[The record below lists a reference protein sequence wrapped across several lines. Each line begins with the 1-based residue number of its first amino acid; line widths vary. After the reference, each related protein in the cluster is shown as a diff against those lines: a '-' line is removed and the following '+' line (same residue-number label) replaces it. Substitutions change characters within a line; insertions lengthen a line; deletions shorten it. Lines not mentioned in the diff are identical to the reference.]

1 MRTIRFAVAGLGV
14 VGSETVRLLRSR
26 SESLRRRLGARLELA
41 AVCDRRAPTAARRLG
56 LPASVRR
63 LTDPGRLANLPG
75 VDAVVEL
82 LGGLEAPR
90 RLVLGCLRRGLGVVT
105 ANKRLLAHAWDELRE
120 AAVRGKGRLH
130 FEASVAGGIPILK
143 ALDLS
148 LAGDRV
154 EAVYGILNGTT
165 NFILTRMAEGLPPQA
180 ALRRAQELGLA
191 ERTPA
196 LDLNGRDTADKVSIL
211 ASLVTGS
218 WLRPHQVRTQGIQ
231 DIALEDMAFAEN
243 ALGRRVKLLGV
254 ARFLGAEPRVEAFVC
269 PALVPLEHPLAA
281 VADEFNAVLVRAA
294 SAGDLMFYGRGA
306 GAGPAASAVLGDM
319 LALGRELIS
328 GAAPAA
334 PRPGPAP
341 RLADSDC
348 AFYLRLGALDRPGV
362 LCAVTAA
369 LSRLGI
375 SIATINQPG
384 ACGIGSSAGAGRTD
398 FLTAGGCD
406 PKNVP
411 IIITT
416 HPTSPGA
423 FGRALRGILALPS
436 VSRRHTV
443 MRLLP

>member
-1 MRTIRFAVAGLGV
+1 MRTIRLAVAGLGV
-14 VGSETVRLLRSR
+14 VGSETVRLLRGR

-41 AVCDRRAPTAARRLG
+41 AVCDRRASAARRLG

-63 LTDPGRLANLPG
+63 LTDPGRLADLPG
-75 VDAVVEL
+75 LDAVVEL
-82 LGGLEAPR
+82 MGGLEAPR

-105 ANKRLLAHAWDELRE
+105 ANKRLLAHSWDELRE
-120 AAVRGKGRLH
+120 AAARGRGRLH

-143 ALDLS
+143 ALDSS
-148 LAGDRV
+148 LAGDRI

-165 NFILTRMAEGLPPQA
+165 NFILTRMAEGLPPAA

-191 ERTPA
+191 EKNPA
-196 LDLNGRDTADKVSIL
+196 LDLSGQDTADKVSIL
-211 ASLVTGS
+211 ASLVTGA
-218 WLRPHQVRTQGIQ
+218 WLRPDQVRTQGIQ
-231 DIALEDMAFAEN
+231 EIGLEDMAFAET

-254 ARFLGAEPRVEAFVC
+254 ARFLDGGQPRVEAFVG
-269 PALVPLEHPLAA
+269 PALVPLAHPLAA
-281 VADEFNAVLVRAA
+281 VQDEFNAVLVRAA
-294 SAGDLMFYGRGA
+294 SAGELMFYGKGA
-306 GAGPAASAVLGDM
+306 GAGPAASAVLGDIM
-319 LALGRELIS
+319 ALGRDLLS

-341 RLADSDC
+341 RLYDSDC
-348 AFYLRLGALDRPGV
+348 AFYLRLGALDRHGV
-362 LCAVTAA
+362 LSAVTAA

-384 ACGIGSSAGAGRTD
+384 
-398 FLTAGGCD
+398 GCD

-416 HPTSPGA
+416 HPTNPGT

-436 VSRRHTV
+436 ISRRHTV

>member
-1 MRTIRFAVAGLGV
+1 MRTIRLAVAGLGV

-26 SESLRRRLGARLELA
+26 RESLCRRLGARLELA
-41 AVCDRRAPTAARRLG
+41 AVCDRRAPAAARRLG

-63 LTDPGRLANLPG
+63 LTDPARLAALPG

-82 LGGLEAPR
+82 LGGLGAPR
-90 RLVLGCLRRGLGVVT
+90 RLILDCLRRGRGVVT
-105 ANKRLLAHAWDELRE
+105 ANKRLLAHSWDELRR
-120 AAVRGKGRLH
+120 AAAQGGGRLH

-148 LAGDRV
+148 LAGDRI

-165 NFILTRMAEGLPPQA
+165 NFILTRMAEGLEPAA

-191 ERTPA
+191 EKNPT
-196 LDLNGRDTADKVSIL
+196 LDLSGQDTADKVSIL
-211 ASLVTGS
+211 ASLVTGA
-218 WLRPHQVRTQGIQ
+218 WLRPDQVRTQGIQ
-231 DIALEDMAFAEN
+231 EIGLEDMVFAET

-254 ARFLGAEPRVEAFVC
+254 ARFPAHDGREPRVEAFVG
-269 PALVPLEHPLAA
+269 PALVPIEHPLAA
-281 VADEFNAVLVRAA
+281 VQDEFNAVLVRAA

-306 GAGPAASAVLGDM
+306 GAGPAASAVLGDI
-319 LALGRELIS
+319 LALGRELLS

-334 PRPGPAP
+334 QRSGPAP
-341 RLADSDC
+341 RLCDSDC

-362 LCAVTAA
+362 LSAVTAA
-369 LSRLGI
+369 LGRLGI

-384 ACGIGSSAGAGRTD
+384 
-398 FLTAGGCD
+398 GCD
-406 PKNVP
+406 PKSVP
-411 IIITT
+411 IILTT
-416 HPTSPGA
+416 HRTSPGT
-423 FGRALRGILALPS
+423 FGRALRDILALPN

>member
-1 MRTIRFAVAGLGV
+1 MRSIRLAVAGLGT
-14 VGSETVRLLRSR
+14 VGSETVRLLRGR

-41 AVCDRRAPTAARRLG
+41 AVCDRRAGAAARRLG

-63 LTDPGRLANLPG
+63 LTDPARLADLPG

-90 RLVLGCLRRGLGVVT
+90 RLVLAGLRRGLGVVT
-105 ANKRLLAHAWDELRE
+105 ANKRLLAHGWDELRQ
-120 AAVRGKGRLH
+120 AAARGGGRLH

-143 ALDLS
+143 ALELS

-165 NFILTRMAEGLPPQA
+165 NFILTRMAEGMGPAA

-191 ERTPA
+191 EKDPS
-196 LDLNGRDTADKVSIL
+196 LDLNGRDAADKVSIL

-218 WLRPHQVRTQGIQ
+218 WLRPDQVRVQGIENVS
-231 DIALEDMAFAEN
+231 LEDMAFAES

-254 ARFLGAEPRVEAFVC
+254 ARFLGAEPRVEAFVS

-294 SAGDLMFYGRGA
+294 SAGDLMFYGKGA
-306 GAGPAASAVLGDM
+306 GAGPAASAVLGDI
-319 LALGRELIS
+319 LALGRELLA
-328 GAAPAA
+328 GAALAA
-334 PRPGPAP
+334 PRPGPAL

-348 AFYLRLGALDRPGV
+348 AFYLRLAALDRPGV
-362 LCAVTAA
+362 LSAVTAA
-369 LSRLGI
+369 LGRLGV
-375 SIATINQPG
+375 SIATINQP
-384 ACGIGSSAGAGRTD
+384 AGW
-398 FLTAGGCD
+398 D
-406 PKNVP
+406 PKGVP

-416 HPTSPGA
+416 HPANPGT
-423 FGRALRGILALPS
+423 FGRALRSILALPAI
-436 VSRRHTV
+436 SRRHTV

>member
-1 MRTIRFAVAGLGV
+1 MRAIRLAVAGLGT

-26 SESLRRRLGARLELA
+26 RESLSRRLGARLELA
-41 AVCDRRAPTAARRLG
+41 AVCDRRAGAEARRLG

-63 LTDPGRLANLPG
+63 LTDPARLAALPG
-75 VDAVVEL
+75 LDAVIEL

-90 RLVLGCLRRGLGVVT
+90 RLVLAGLRRGLGVVT
-105 ANKRLLAHAWDELRE
+105 ANKRLLAHGWDELRQ
-120 AAVRGKGRLH
+120 AAARGGGRLH

-165 NFILTRMAEGLPPQA
+165 NFILTRMAEGMPAAA

-191 ERTPA
+191 EKDPT
-196 LDLNGRDTADKVSIL
+196 LDLNGRDAADKVSVL

-218 WLRPHQVRTQGIQ
+218 WLRPAQVRCRGIEGVT
-231 DIALEDMAFAEN
+231 LEDMAFAES

-254 ARFLGAEPRVEAFVC
+254 ARFLGPEPRVEAFVS

-281 VADEFNAVLVRAA
+281 VSDEFNAVLVRAA
-294 SAGDLMFYGRGA
+294 SAGDLMFYGKGA
-306 GAGPAASAVLGDM
+306 GAGPAASAVLGDI
-319 LALGRELIS
+319 LALGRELLA
-328 GAAPAA
+328 GGPPAV
-334 PRPGPAP
+334 RRTGPGL

-348 AFYLRLGALDRPGV
+348 AFYLRLAALDRPGV
-362 LCAVTAA
+362 LSAVTAA
-369 LSRLGI
+369 LGRLGV
-375 SIATINQPG
+375 SIATINQPSG
-384 ACGIGSSAGAGRTD
+384 W
-398 FLTAGGCD
+398 D
-406 PKNVP
+406 PKGVP

-416 HPTSPGA
+416 HPTNPGT
-423 FGRALRGILALPS
+423 FGRALRAILALPAI
-436 VSRRHTV
+436 SRRHTV